1 MKLSEKIQILR
12 KNNGWSQEEL
22 ADKLFVSRQSVSKW
36 ESSAA
41 SPDLDR
47 ILELA
52 KVFGVSTDYLLR
64 EDITID
70 STFED
75 EDSGETH
82 KISLKVMKEFLD
94 MESMFAKRISF
105 GVSLCIL
112 SPVVL
117 ILLSILADEQGM
129 LSESL
134 AVALGLLVLLGLV
147 AMAVAIFITNGTMH
161 SRYDFLKYGEFT
173 LEPGVRNIIR
183 DKEEAFRPTFARKL
197 SIGVALII
205 VSAIFPVL
213 GSTPEFE
220 YLANVWA
227 FFLVIIAIGVKMIV
241 EVGIYK
247 SALDQL
253 LRQGEY
259 SEKTRQANAQ
269 TEKFASVYWPL
280 ITAAYLAWSFLSGD
294 WHITWIIWPVAG
306 ALFAGIS
313 GIIALKK

>member
-1 MKLSEKIQILR
+1 MKLSEKIQVLR

-22 ADKLFVSRQSVSKW
+22 AEKLFVSRQSVSKW

-41 SPDLDR
+41 SPDLER
-47 ILELA
+47 IVELA

-64 EDITID
+64 EEIRID

-75 EDSGETH
+75 EDSSVTQR
-82 KISLKVMKEFLD
+82 ISLKVMKDFLD
-94 MESMFAKRISF
+94 MKAVFAQRISF

-117 ILLSILADEQGM
+117 ILLSILEEEQGM

-134 AVALGLLVLLGLV
+134 AVALGLLVLLALV

-161 SRYDFLKYGEFT
+161 SKYDFLKYGEFT
-173 LEPGVRNIIR
+173 LEPGVRSIIR
-183 DKEEAFRPTFARKL
+183 EKEEEFRPTFARKL

-205 VSAIFPVL
+205 VSAIFPIL
-213 GSTPEFE
+213 GSTPEFD
-220 YLANVWA
+220 YLANIWM
-227 FFLVIIAIGVKMIV
+227 FFLVIIAFGVKMIV

-269 TEKFASVYWPL
+269 AEKFASVYWPL
-280 ITAAYLAWSFLSGD
+280 TTAAYLAWSFISGD

-313 GIIALKK
+313 GIIALKN